1 MRKNFLKNNKDTSAS
16 KQPIESKNKDVDEN
30 GTTSQSEFSSVESL
44 IQDGDGKNFPKVNKA
59 KSTAIEVKKSP
70 PPGESNPEGSWK
82 FAGYS
87 EPDHDEDDESIAES
101 RKGSAFI
108 SV

>member
-1 MRKNFLKNNKDTSAS
+1 MVTEL
-16 KQPIESKNKDVDEN
+16 
-30 GTTSQSEFSSVESL
+30 SSVESL
-44 IQDGDGKNFPKVNKA
+44 IHERDHGKDLPNVVEAKASAVEANK
-59 KSTAIEVKKSP
+59 P
-70 PPGESNPEGSWK
+70 PPDESNPEGSWK